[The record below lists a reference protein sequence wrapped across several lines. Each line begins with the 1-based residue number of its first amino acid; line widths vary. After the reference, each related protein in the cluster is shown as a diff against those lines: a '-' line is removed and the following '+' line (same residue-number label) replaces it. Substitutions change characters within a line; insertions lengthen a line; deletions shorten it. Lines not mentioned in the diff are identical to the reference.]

1 MKHLLLLITFL
12 SIVNNVHSQ
21 KKKSID
27 DIKYQRNSLST
38 FLVSDGNYENKDKVL
53 KSYKNYEFP
62 DKYNDHRID
71 SNDIDLSSIVFNDEE
86 MEVIYAE
93 LGETKESFDQKT
105 EIAKTFFGDKYED
118 KRLTLYKIKKFLVS
132 NKIGSKLVSKWFD
145 NDNDGKFDEDL
156 ISERGLFNA
165 SKEDID
171 KAKSEIR
178 GLGRITDG
186 ATLDLVPKTYL
197 VLNKMS
203 FTSNEI
209 AASYIRAL
217 AEVEISKLVGMK
229 KEIASKLADKV
240 YEKTSE
246 GYSVLTTS
254 YLFKLKWDQSDCDD
268 IWKNENWNSKD
279 AFLNSRSF
287 DIEHVGTEKANSL
300 VTFSLKAE
308 DKDRTEDDII
318 NLATVRNVEKVF
330 SKLTKNYEDF
340 KPKVPLAEFGKPITA
355 FIGMKE
361 GLTGGETFEVLNEEF
376 DSKTGRT
383 IYKSVGKIKVD
394 KKSIWDN
401 RYSADDKPND
411 PNGPDR
417 TDFKGKVKKA
427 TYGSLIR
434 LIK

>member
-1 MKHLLLLITFL
+1 MKYTLTLFTFL
-12 SIVNNVHSQ
+12 AITLTVFAQ

-27 DIKYQRNSLST
+27 DVKYQRNSLST
-38 FLVSDGNYENKDKVL
+38 FLVSDGDYENKDKVL
-53 KSYKNYEFP
+53 QSYKNYKFP

-71 SNDIDLSSIVFNDEE
+71 LNDIDLSSVVFNDEE
-86 MEVIYAE
+86 MEVIYTD

-105 EIAKTFFGDKYED
+105 VVAKTFFGDNYKDE
-118 KRLTLYKIKKFLVS
+118 RLTLYKIKKFLSS
-132 NKIGSKLVSKWFD
+132 NKIGAKMVGKWYD
-145 NDNDGKFDEDL
+145 NNNDGKFDLDL
-156 ISERGLFNA
+156 IEERGLFNA

-171 KAKSEIR
+171 KANAEER
-178 GLGRITDG
+178 GQSRLIDG

-203 FTSNEI
+203 FISNEI
-209 AASYIRAL
+209 AASFIRAL
-217 AEVEISKLVGMK
+217 AEVEISKLDGIK
-229 KEIASKLADKV
+229 KDLATKLADKV

-246 GYSVLTTS
+246 GYSVLTTA
-254 YLFKLKWDQSDCDD
+254 YLFKLNWDESNSEEIYQ
-268 IWKNENWNSKD
+268 NWESKD
-279 AFLNSRSF
+279 AFLSSANF

-340 KPKVPLAEFGKPITA
+340 KPKAPLVEFGKPMTA
-355 FIGMKE
+355 FVGMKE
-361 GLTGGETFEVLNEEF
+361 GLEGGETFEVLNEEF

-417 TDFKGKVKKA
+417 TAFKGKAKKA

>member
-1 MKHLLLLITFL
+1 MKHLLLLFTFL
-12 SIVNNVHSQ
+12 SIVINVYSQ

-53 KSYKNYEFP
+53 QSYKNYEFP
-62 DKYNDHRID
+62 DKYNDHRI
-71 SNDIDLSSIVFNDEE
+71 SLNDLDLSSIVFNDEE
-86 MEVIYAE
+86 MEVIYNE
-93 LGETKESFDQKT
+93 LGETKESYDKKIA
-105 EIAKTFFGDKYED
+105 IAKTIFGDDYTDEN
-118 KRLTLYKIKKFLVS
+118 LTIYKIKKFLVS
-132 NKIGSKLVSKWFD
+132 NKIGAKIVGKWFD
-145 NDNDGKFDEDL
+145 NDNDGKFDSDL
-156 ISERGLFNA
+156 ITERGLFSA

-171 KAKSEIR
+171 KANAEVR
-178 GLGRITDG
+178 GQSRMIDG
-186 ATLDLVPKTYL
+186 AVLDLVPKTYL

-203 FTSNEI
+203 FISNEI

-217 AEVEISKLVGMK
+217 AEEEILKLEGLK
-229 KEIASKLADKV
+229 KDIATKLADKI

-246 GYSVLTTS
+246 GYSVLTTA
-254 YLFKLKWDQSDCDD
+254 YLFNLKWDQSN
-268 IWKNENWNSKD
+268 IEEIYNNWETKD
-279 AFLNSRSF
+279 AFLNNRNF
-287 DIEHVGTEKANSL
+287 DTEHVGTEKANSL

-330 SKLTKNYEDF
+330 SKLTKKYEDF
-340 KPKVPLAEFGKPITA
+340 KPKAPLAEFGKPMTA

-417 TDFKGKVKKA
+417 TSFKGKATKA